1 MLITRKRV
9 KMQLANRLAKS
20 ITPKFT
26 NPFAEFPREVGVLVF
41 ASFFVAV
48 GFGIISPTLPLF
60 ARSFG
65 VNNAQV
71 GAILSAFAFAR
82 FASGLISGKLVDH
95 FGERIVYS
103 FGIGFVSLT
112 SFAAGMAQ
120 NYSQLLIFRAVGG
133 FGSSMFSVAAG
144 SILLRA
150 VDDDHRARAQSLYNG
165 SFLVG
170 MMAGP
175 VVGGVLSGFSLRAPL
190 IIYGFLLIGASAS
203 GAVLLKNSTL
213 AAKPTAKQERETV
226 TLKSALALKPYRYA
240 LIISFITSW
249 VLFGMS
255 RSILP
260 LFLVE
265 DIKVT
270 PSFMGLGF
278 TITTIINGALLLK
291 TGKLSD
297 LRGRRFS
304 AVIGTSFIFLFI
316 VGIAFTTHPWM
327 FLAASVVAGFGGAFL
342 STTPS
347 AIVGDVLEGKG
358 GQVIGLFQMAGDGG
372 AMVAPVV
379 LGAVADHLGFRSA
392 FLVSAA
398 LMAFAVLVSA
408 KLPET
413 RASHLGQSRR
423 TN

>member
-1 MLITRKRV
+1 
-9 KMQLANRLAKS
+9 MQLAKHLAKKL
-20 ITPKFT
+20 TDKFT

-175 VVGGVLSGFSLRAPL
+175 VVGGILSGFSLRAPL
-190 IIYGFLLIGASAS
+190 IIYGFLLIGASTS
-203 GAVLLKNSTL
+203 GAVLLRNSTL
-213 AAKPTAKQERETV
+213 AAKPTAQQERETI
-226 TLKSALALKPYRYA
+226 TIKSALSLKPYRYA

-260 LFLVE
+260 LFMVE
-265 DIKVT
+265 EIKVT

-291 TGKLSD
+291 AGKLSD
-297 LRGRRFS
+297 LKGRRFS
-304 AVIGTSFIFLFI
+304 AVIGSSFLTLSILAY
-316 VGIAFTTHPWM
+316 AFTTHPWM
-327 FLAASVVAGFGGAFL
+327 FIAASIIIGFGGAFL

-347 AIVGDVLEGKG
+347 SIVGDVLEGKG
-358 GQVIGLFQMAGDGG
+358 GQVIGLFQMAGDAG

-379 LGAVADHLGFRSA
+379 LGAVADHFGFRPA
-392 FLVSAA
+392 FLLSAA
-398 LMAFAVLVSA
+398 LMSFAVLVA
-408 KLPET
+408 TKLPET
-413 RASHLGQSRR
+413 RASHLGQSRQVQ
-423 TN
+423 